1 MSSIPISLKWGKN
14 RYTLSIEPGS
24 STITLK
30 QQVESLTGVP
40 ISRQK
45 LLCPKLWKGP
55 LQNVDILPQT
65 ILSSQNNHS
74 KGSNIVVTL
83 IGSADV
89 LIEKSIEERPVFA
102 EDMTPEELWKAT
114 RGKDINEQ
122 DDEDDV
128 VDIPALQKRRGMERD
143 DGKKEMYQYNRL
155 VTGLPQ
161 GQIND
166 MLVSRKK
173 KIEEDGAY
181 NNGTSTSPLMG
192 EVAMT
197 MGMELRRAYINSLA
211 VLPNGTIVS
220 GLDDGHVQLW
230 RRGRMIKDAI
240 HPNSSKVEHVL
251 PFPSSST
258 NSSDVGSSAT
268 TSPDFVTAGEGSMCL
283 WTEDGNHLARIGS
296 NPGTS
301 PSSIAIGSISH
312 EGRSIT
318 YVAVCNKITR
328 QVDPNQFR
336 LVPQNEAERR
346 RREAALAHEQMIQN
360 NLEMSTR
367 HISLYFYDAE
377 NPDNNN
383 NSVSFISPESYSESA
398 PVTKLLDLNG
408 NLVCGDVWGGIRIYE
423 WVAYPHHRQASLMQF
438 KGGFSISCFA
448 KVKEHLLA
456 VSIQPTNGTGT
467 IPSATPLL
475 ATKPFGV
482 YLIDTKDTT
491 PTVKVVLDAHSYTV
505 KCLCR
510 LPNGDILSA
519 GGRMDATVRVW
530 SSSYISNALK
540 DSTDDGE
547 EVKVLTEAPILKE
560 PGYVLDLAVLPDLN
574 GSDVY
579 AIAAARYNVIKIVI

>member
-14 RYTLSIEPGS
+14 RYTLSIESGS

-89 LIEKSIEERPVFA
+89 LIEKLIEERPVFA

-173 KIEEDGAY
+173 KIEDGAY
-181 NNGTSTSPLMG
+181 NNKDGTSTSPLMG

-220 GLDDGHVQLW
+220 GLDDGHVQL
-230 RRGRMIKDAI
+230 
-240 HPNSSKVEHVL
+240 
-251 PFPSSST
+251 
-258 NSSDVGSSAT
+258 
-268 TSPDFVTAGEGSMCL
+268 
-283 WTEDGNHLARIGS
+283 
-296 NPGTS
+296 
-301 PSSIAIGSISH
+301 
-312 EGRSIT
+312 
-318 YVAVCNKITR
+318 
-328 QVDPNQFR
+328 
-336 LVPQNEAERR
+336 
-346 RREAALAHEQMIQN
+346 
-360 NLEMSTR
+360 
-367 HISLYFYDAE
+367 
-377 NPDNNN
+377 
-383 NSVSFISPESYSESA
+383 
-398 PVTKLLDLNG
+398 
-408 NLVCGDVWGGIRIYE
+408 
-423 WVAYPHHRQASLMQF
+423 
-438 KGGFSISCFA
+438 
-448 KVKEHLLA
+448 
-456 VSIQPTNGTGT
+456 
-467 IPSATPLL
+467 
-475 ATKPFGV
+475 
-482 YLIDTKDTT
+482 
-491 PTVKVVLDAHSYTV
+491 
-505 KCLCR
+505 
-510 LPNGDILSA
+510 
-519 GGRMDATVRVW
+519 
-530 SSSYISNALK
+530 
-540 DSTDDGE
+540 
-547 EVKVLTEAPILKE
+547 
-560 PGYVLDLAVLPDLN
+560 
-574 GSDVY
+574 
-579 AIAAARYNVIKIVI
+579 